1 MKKKV
6 FLSFILLVL
15 LSTIAL
21 IFWLLFGK
29 SNFTCTL
36 ENHSKTIIKD
46 VQVVLYQGGK
56 EHTLLQHA
64 ILGSGEKIFFSKEFV
79 DNKLIKVNADS
90 SLRLKYRINS
100 QNKFFELF
108 YIIGTLNSPYF
119 DISFEESESAI
130 NTVLKYKNYSAV
142 EVKIVDTEKI
152 DNSIGQRKRRK
163 EGFKLSFLL

>member
-15 LSTIAL
+15 LSTTAL

-29 SNFTCTL
+29 SHFTCTL

-79 DNKLIKVNADS
+79 DNELIKANTDS
-90 SLRLKYRINS
+90 SVKFRYVIN
-100 QNKFFELF
+100 NKKKSFVLFYTGWLNTSSFEIFFEENEG
-108 YIIGTLNSPYF
+108 IIRTLSKTKANVATESILDIESIHNSRQG
-119 DISFEESESAI
+119 I
-130 NTVLKYKNYSAV
+130 
-142 EVKIVDTEKI
+142 
-152 DNSIGQRKRRK
+152 
-163 EGFKLSFLL
+163 

>member
-15 LSTIAL
+15 LSTTAL

-29 SNFTCTL
+29 SHFTCTL

-79 DNKLIKVNADS
+79 DNELIKANTDS
-90 SLRLKYRINS
+90 SVRFRYVIN
-100 QNKFFELF
+100 NKKKSFVLFYTGWLNTSSFEIFFEENEG
-108 YIIGTLNSPYF
+108 IIRTLSKTKANVATESILDIESIHNSRQG
-119 DISFEESESAI
+119 I
-130 NTVLKYKNYSAV
+130 
-142 EVKIVDTEKI
+142 
-152 DNSIGQRKRRK
+152 
-163 EGFKLSFLL
+163 

>member
-15 LSTIAL
+15 LSTTAL

-29 SNFTCTL
+29 SHFTCTL
-36 ENHSKTIIKD
+36 ENRSKTIIKD

-79 DNKLIKVNADS
+79 DNELIKANTDS
-90 SLRLKYRINS
+90 SVRFRYVIN
-100 QNKFFELF
+100 NKKKSFVLFYTGWLNTSSFEIFFEENEG
-108 YIIGTLNSPYF
+108 IIRTLSKTKANVATESILDIESIHNSRQG
-119 DISFEESESAI
+119 I
-130 NTVLKYKNYSAV
+130 
-142 EVKIVDTEKI
+142 
-152 DNSIGQRKRRK
+152 
-163 EGFKLSFLL
+163 

>member
-29 SNFTCTL
+29 SQFTCTL

-79 DNKLIKVNADS
+79 DNELIKANTDS
-90 SLRLKYRINS
+90 SVRFRYVIN
-100 QNKFFELF
+100 NKKKSFVLFYTGWLNTSSFEIFFEENEG
-108 YIIGTLNSPYF
+108 IIRTLSKPRANVATESILDIESIHNSRQG
-119 DISFEESESAI
+119 I
-130 NTVLKYKNYSAV
+130 
-142 EVKIVDTEKI
+142 
-152 DNSIGQRKRRK
+152 
-163 EGFKLSFLL
+163 